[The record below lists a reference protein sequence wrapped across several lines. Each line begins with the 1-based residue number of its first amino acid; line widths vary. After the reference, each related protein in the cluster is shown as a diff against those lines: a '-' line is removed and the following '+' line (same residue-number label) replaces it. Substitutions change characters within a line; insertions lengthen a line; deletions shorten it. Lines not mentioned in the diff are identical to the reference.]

1 MTQFESYSPKQ
12 MAILAI
18 VTRLADGYPN
28 QTMTKHNLHAY
39 VQDLADLPAEAVAEA
54 AANLRRSSEF
64 LPSIAKIR
72 EAAMAIVQ
80 PPQPLIPTFTPEREP
95 TESEWQVGRNRVR
108 EILASLNEK
117 MGRSSEN

>member
-1 MTQFESYSPKQ
+1 MTPFESYSPKQ
-12 MAILAI
+12 RAILAI

-39 VQDLADLPAEAVAEA
+39 VQDLADLPAEAVAQA
-54 AANLRRSSEF
+54 AAHLRRSSEF

-72 EAAMAIVQ
+72 ETTEAIMK
-80 PPQPLIPTFTPEREP
+80 PPQPLIPMFTPEREP
-95 TESEWQVGRNRVR
+95 TEAEWQVGRNRVR